1 MSVEVVLGS
10 DGGVPVV
17 VKRAGPGPDVDRL
30 DHEATVLA
38 RAAGPGVVAVVR
50 HEVRPDGGR
59 TLVLGLAG
67 PRSLAGARLA
77 PEAAAKVAA
86 VLADVVARLHDA
98 GVVHGRIAPDH
109 VVLGPDGCPV
119 LCGFAGGGGTGGRR
133 PAGDDPSTGGGVL
146 LPADDV
152 AGLGAVL
159 GALLGEGAGDDDGWE
174 PIPDHRLRRRARRW
188 TGYRRRALLNLA
200 DQATADDPRHRPG
213 ARAFAAAVRDV
224 VPDAGLP
231 ASAPMAEPAPV
242 PAPAAPVVP
251 GAPAPGPAMV
261 PPVAAP
267 AADDAEPVQRTL
279 PRRTP
284 ARPAARARPGIAE
297 RRAEARAR
305 RAAAP
310 IAPFAPAPAPVPA
323 SAAVPVASLD
333 VVDAEPVQRTLP
345 RRTPLRPAVRA
356 RPGIAERGAE
366 ARARRVPAPSRPGRR
381 GRVATLAAAVV
392 GAGLLTFGLAS
403 LLGPTSAPP
412 TAAPVPVAPTPPA
425 ADPPPPP
432 AAGAPPTTG
441 APAAGAADP
450 TEAPPAPCPPVPDP
464 AVDADG
470 DGCPEAVTVD
480 GGVVAVAG
488 TRYAVGAPGDRVAV
502 GDWDCDG
509 EVTAAALRP
518 GTGEVFVFTTW
529 ARPGAPVEVAAVAVV
544 PGATGLAPGPPGG
557 HCPGL
562 VAVTPD
568 GPTAVPA

>member
-10 DGGVPVV
+10 EGGVPVV
-17 VKRAGPGPDVDRL
+17 VKRGAPGSGADRL
-30 DHEATVLA
+30 DHEAAVLA

-59 TLVLGLAG
+59 TLLLGLAG
-67 PRSLAGARLA
+67 ARSLAGARLA
-77 PEAAAKVAA
+77 AEAAATVAA
-86 VLADVVARLHDA
+86 ALADVVARLHDA
-98 GVVHGRIAPDH
+98 GVVHGRIAPEH
-109 VVLGPDGCPV
+109 VVLGADGRPV

-133 PAGDDPSTGGGVL
+133 PAHDDSSTGGGVL

-159 GALLGEGAGDDDGWE
+159 GALLGEGVGDDDGWE

-188 TGYRRRALLNLA
+188 TGYRRRALLNLV

-224 VPDAGLP
+224 VPDTAPASTAPVTQAAPVGLP
-231 ASAPMAEPAPV
+231 VAPAPAPEATPSPAAIGAEDGGPGQRTLARRTPVRPAARTRPVIAGRWAEARARRASAASPPVAPV
-242 PAPAAPVVP
+242 PPPLGPAPAPPVVP
-251 GAPAPGPAMV
+251 VGAG
-261 PPVAAP
+261 
-267 AADDAEPVQRTL
+267 DAEPEQRTL

-284 ARPAARARPGIAE
+284 VGPAARTRPGVAE
-297 RRAEARAR
+297 RWAEARAR
-305 RAAAP
+305 QAAAS
-310 IAPFAPAPAPVPA
+310 APPA
-323 SAAVPVASLD
+323 
-333 VVDAEPVQRTLP
+333 RGG
-345 RRTPLRPAVRA
+345 RA
-356 RPGIAERGAE
+356 L
-366 ARARRVPAPSRPGRR
+366 
-381 GRVATLAAAVV
+381 TLAAAVA
-392 GAGLLTFGLAS
+392 GAGMLTFGLAS

-425 ADPPPPP
+425 ADSPPSPP
-432 AAGAPPTTG
+432 AAGAPSTTG
-441 APAAGAADP
+441 APAAEAAD
-450 TEAPPAPCPPVPDP
+450 PAPCPPVPDP

-470 DGCPEAVTVD
+470 DGCPEPVTVD

-488 TRYAVGAPGDRVAV
+488 TRYAVGAPGDEVAV

-518 GTGEVFVFTTW
+518 GTGEVFVFTSW

-544 PGATGLAPGPPGG
+544 PGATDLAPGPSGDR
-557 HCPGL
+557 CPGL

-568 GPTAVPA
+568 GPTVVPA